1 MKIEDDL
8 LIQAD
13 LKVLYWVLD
22 RVAEKVKED
31 KDFINVLLKLEQFVE
46 IHKTRTNDMVTY
58 RDTIKKARNEY
69 RGLKLKY
76 DGAKEHLAETREILN
91 KIMNEKIDN
100 DVNNR

>member
-1 MKIEDDL
+1 MKIEDDI

-22 RVAEKVKED
+22 KVAEKVKED
-31 KDFINVLLKLEQFVE
+31 KEFVQVLLQLEQFVE
-46 IHKTRTNDMVTY
+46 IHKTRTKDMVTY

-76 DGAKEHLAETREILN
+76 DGVKEHLAETRELLN
-91 KIMNEKIDN
+91 KIMNDKLDN
-100 DVNNR
+100 DVNN

>member
-1 MKIEDDL
+1 
-8 LIQAD
+8 
-13 LKVLYWVLD
+13 
-22 RVAEKVKED
+22 
-31 KDFINVLLKLEQFVE
+31 
-46 IHKTRTNDMVTY
+46 MVTY

-91 KIMNEKIDN
+91 KIMNENIDK

>member
-1 MKIEDDL
+1 MKIEDDI

-22 RVAEKVKED
+22 KVAEKVKED
-31 KDFINVLLKLEQFVE
+31 KEFIQVLLEQFVE
-46 IHKTRTNDMVTY
+46 IHKTRTKDMVTQ

-76 DGAKEHLAETREILN
+76 DGAKEHLAETRELLN
-91 KIMNEKIDN
+91 KIMNDRLDN
-100 DVNNR
+100 DVNN

>member
-1 MKIEDDL
+1 MKIEDDI

-22 RVAEKVKED
+22 KVAEKVKED
-31 KDFINVLLKLEQFVE
+31 KEFIQVLLQLEQFVE
-46 IHKTRTNDMVTY
+46 IHKTRTKDMVTY

-76 DGAKEHLAETREILN
+76 DGAKEHLAETRELLN
-91 KIMNEKIDN
+91 KIMNDKLDN
-100 DVNNR
+100 DVNN

>member
-1 MKIEDDL
+1 MKIEDDI

-22 RVAEKVKED
+22 KVAEKVKEA
-31 KDFINVLLKLEQFVE
+31 KEFIQVLLQLEQCVE
-46 IHKTRTNDMVTY
+46 IHKTRTKDMVTY

-76 DGAKEHLAETREILN
+76 DGAKEHLAETRELLN
-91 KIMNEKIDN
+91 KIMNDKLDN
-100 DVNNR
+100 DVNN

>member
-1 MKIEDDL
+1 MKIEDDI

-22 RVAEKVKED
+22 KVAEKVKED
-31 KDFINVLLKLEQFVE
+31 KEFVQVLLQLEQFVE
-46 IHKTRTNDMVTY
+46 IHKTRTKDMVTY

-76 DGAKEHLAETREILN
+76 DGAKEHLAETRELLN
-91 KIMNEKIDN
+91 KIMSDKLDN
-100 DVNNR
+100 DVNN